1 MFCQHFDA
9 LLPNINGGAPRL
21 VVFPISGICVDR
33 RELLIAGLSLPLAAL
48 GRPVLGSPLSLLL
61 DEGVQTAAQSAGTA
75 FGAETVPALARELAA
90 QRFRPPAGDLP
101 EALRRIAYDEYRD
114 IRFDPSHSLWRGEGR
129 PFQAQFFHR
138 GFLHAQRVEINE
150 VVAGVARPL
159 AYSPDMFTFGAAAK
173 PAATD
178 LGFAGFRLH
187 APINRPDYFDE
198 VCAFLGASYFRA
210 VGRGQR
216 YGLSARGLALR
227 TADPAGEEFPF
238 FKAFWLE
245 RPAPGAAQIRVHALM
260 DSPSAAAAFAFVI
273 HPGADSVFDVS
284 MRLYPRVDLAQAG
297 IAPLTSMFQFD
308 AGDRV
313 GIDDYRAAVH
323 DSDGLALLNGAG
335 EQLWRPLRN
344 PASVQ
349 ESLFLDRQPRGFGLM
364 QRKRTFNDFGDSEA
378 RYDLRPSAW
387 VEPQGDWGEG
397 AVHLFEI
404 PTADEY
410 HDNIVAFWRPRQTLD
425 AGREHRF
432 DYRLHWCDRHPWNP
446 ALARVEATRVGGV
459 VPAPELP
466 PAAGAGVGARRFV
479 IDLGGGSLQD
489 AAGAREPRA
498 EVEASAG
505 RVANVVAQPGAVA
518 GTWRIAFEL
527 DPGSEPVIELRAR
540 LLATDGSPL
549 SETWLYRWTA

>member
-1 MFCQHFDA
+1 M
-9 LLPNINGGAPRL
+9 
-21 VVFPISGICVDR
+21 DR

-48 GRPVLGSPLSLLL
+48 ARPVMSSPLSLLL
-61 DEGVQTAAQSAGTA
+61 DDDVQTGAHAAGAA
-75 FGAETVPALARELAA
+75 FGPETVPSLARELAA
-90 QRFRPPAGDLP
+90 HPFQPAISALP
-101 EALRRIAYDEYRD
+101 DALLGIGYDEYRD
-114 IRFDPSHSLWRGEGR
+114 IRFDPSRSLWRGGGR

-138 GFLHAQRVEINE
+138 GFLHAQRVEMNE
-150 VVAGVARPL
+150 VVAGRARPV

-173 PAATD
+173 PVSPD
-178 LGFAGFRLH
+178 PGFAGFRLH

-260 DSPSAAAAFAFVI
+260 DSPGVAAAFAFVI
-273 HPGADSVFDVS
+273 HPGEETVFDVS
-284 MRLYPRVDLAQAG
+284 MRLYPRVDLTQAG

-308 AGDRV
+308 AADRV
-313 GIDDYRAAVH
+313 GIDDYRQAVH

-344 PASVQ
+344 PSSVQ

-364 QRKRTFNDFGDSEA
+364 QRKRAFNDFGDSEA

-397 AVHLFEI
+397 GVHLFEL

-410 HDNIVAFWRPRQTLD
+410 QDNIVAFWRPRQTLL

-432 DYRLHWCDRHPWNP
+432 DYRLHWCNRHPWNP
-446 ALARVEATRVGGV
+446 ALARVEATRVGAVG
-459 VPAPELP
+459 PAPNLP
-466 PAAGAGVGARRFV
+466 ATTASGIGARRFV
-479 IDLGGGSLQD
+479 IDLRGARFQD
-489 AAGAREPRA
+489 AAATQEPRA
-498 EVEASAG
+498 EVQTSAG
-505 RVANVVAQPGAVA
+505 DVSNVVAQPGAVD
-518 GTWRIAFEL
+518 GSWRIAFEL
-527 DPGSEPVIELRAR
+527 DPGGDPVIELRAR
-540 LLATDGSPL
+540 LLGADGSPL

>member
-1 MFCQHFDA
+1 M
-9 LLPNINGGAPRL
+9 
-21 VVFPISGICVDR
+21 DR

-48 GRPVLGSPLSLLL
+48 VRPASASPLSFLL
-61 DEGVQTAAQSAGTA
+61 DGGAQAAALTVGTP
-75 FGAETVPALARELAA
+75 FGADTVPALARELAA
-90 QRFRPPAGDLP
+90 QPFQPASSALP
-101 EALRRIAYDEYRD
+101 EALRGIGYDQYRD
-114 IRFDPSHSLWRGEGR
+114 IRFDPSHSLWRADGR

-138 GFLHAQRVEINE
+138 GFLHAQRVEIHE
-150 VVAGVARPL
+150 VIAGIARPVT
-159 AYSPDMFTFGAAAK
+159 YSPDLFTFGAASK
-173 PAATD
+173 PDDAD

-216 YGLSARGLALR
+216 YGLSARGLALG
-227 TADPAGEEFPF
+227 TADPAGEEFPV

-260 DSPSAAAAFAFVI
+260 DSPSAAAAFTFVI
-273 HPGADSVFDVS
+273 HPGADTVFDVS
-284 MRLYPRVDLAQAG
+284 MRLYPRVDLARAG

-364 QRKRTFNDFGDSEA
+364 QRKRAFNDYGDSEA

-387 VEPQGDWGEG
+387 VEPQGDWGDG
-397 AVHLFEI
+397 AVYLFEL

-410 HDNIVAFWRPRQTLD
+410 HDNIVAFWRPRKPLV

-446 ALARVEATRVGGV
+446 LLARAEATRVGAV
-459 VPAPELP
+459 VSAGRLP
-466 PAAGAGVGARRFV
+466 TAAAGAGARRFV
-479 IDLGGGSLQD
+479 IDLAGGGLQD
-489 AAGAREPRA
+489 AAAASAPHA
-498 EVEASAG
+498 EVDASAG
-505 RVANVVAQPGAVA
+505 RVANVVAQPGAVD

-527 DPGSEPVIELRAR
+527 DPGSDPVIELRAR
-540 LLATDGSPL
+540 LLGADGTPL

>member
-1 MFCQHFDA
+1 M
-9 LLPNINGGAPRL
+9 GACL
-21 VVFPISGICVDR
+21 CCSLSLSSDIGVDR

-48 GRPVLGSPLSLLL
+48 AGKAMPAPLSLLL
-61 DEGVQTAAQSAGTA
+61 GDGAQAGKGTLGTR
-75 FGAETVPALARELAA
+75 FGPDTVPTMARELSA
-90 QRFRPPAGDLP
+90 RPFQPDTRTMP

-114 IRFDPSHSLWRGEGR
+114 IRFDPSRALWRGESR

-138 GFLHAQRVEINE
+138 GFLHAQRVEMHE
-150 VVAGVARPL
+150 VVADVARPL
-159 AYSPDMFTFGAAAK
+159 VYKPDMFSFGAAPK

-187 APINRPDYFDE
+187 APINGADYYDE
-198 VCAFLGASYFRA
+198 ICAFLGASYFRA
-210 VGRGQR
+210 VAGDQV

-227 TADPAGEEFPF
+227 TGDPAGEEFPV
-238 FKAFWLE
+238 FKAFWIE
-245 RPAPGAAQIRVHALM
+245 RPAPGASGITVHALL

-273 HPGADSVFDVS
+273 RPGTETVFDVS

-313 GIDDYRAAVH
+313 GIDDYRQAVH

-344 PASVQ
+344 PASLQ
-349 ESLFLDRQPRGFGLM
+349 ESLFMDRQPRGFGLM
-364 QRKRTFNDFGDSEA
+364 QRKREFADFVDSEA
-378 RYDLRPSAW
+378 RYDRRPSAW
-387 VEPQGDWGEG
+387 VEPVGDWGKG
-397 AVHLFEI
+397 GVHLFEI

-410 HDNIVAFWRPRQTLD
+410 HDNIVAFWRPRKPLV

-432 DYRLHWCDRHPWNP
+432 DYRLHWCDRHSWNP
-446 ALARVEATRVGGV
+446 DLARLEATRSGAVGSSPGSGS
-459 VPAPELP
+459 
-466 PAAGAGVGARRFV
+466 GADPDTRRFV
-479 IDLGGGSLQD
+479 IDLRGGQLSSL
-489 AAGAREPRA
+489 AATAEPRA
-498 EVEASAG
+498 VVEASHG
-505 RVANVVAQPGAVA
+505 RVANIVAHSGAVD

-527 DPGSEPVIELRAR
+527 DPGDAPVIELRAR
-540 LLATDGSPL
+540 LLAENGHPL

>member
-1 MFCQHFDA
+1 M
-9 LLPNINGGAPRL
+9 
-21 VVFPISGICVDR
+21 DR

-48 GRPVLGSPLSLLL
+48 ASPLRASPLSLLL
-61 DEGVQTAAQSAGTA
+61 DPGMQTAAGAADTV
-75 FGAETVPALARELAA
+75 FRAETVPALARALAA
-90 QRFRPPAGDLP
+90 RAFQPPASDLP
-101 EALRRIAYDEYRD
+101 DALRGIAYDEYRD

-138 GFLHAQRVEINE
+138 GFLHAQRVEVHE
-150 VVAGVARPL
+150 VVAGIARPV
-159 AYSPDMFTFGAAAK
+159 AYSPDLFSFGGAAK
-173 PAATD
+173 PPDDAD

-216 YGLSARGLALR
+216 YGLSARGLALG
-227 TADPAGEEFPF
+227 TADPAGEEFPV

-245 RPAPGAAQIRVHALM
+245 RPAPGAAQTRVHALM

-273 HPGADSVFDVS
+273 HPGSDTVFEVS
-284 MRLYPRVDLAQAG
+284 MRLYPRVDLARAG

-323 DSDGLALLNGAG
+323 DSDGLAVLNGAG

-364 QRKRTFNDFGDSEA
+364 QRKRAFNDFGDSEA

-397 AVHLFEI
+397 AVHLFEL

-410 HDNIVAFWRPRQTLD
+410 QDNIVAFWRPRKPLV

-446 ALARVEATRVGGV
+446 SLARVDATRVGAV
-459 VPAPELP
+459 VPAARLP
-466 PAAGAGVGARRFV
+466 TADAGAAARRFV
-479 IDLGGGSLQD
+479 IDLGGGRLQD
-489 AAGAREPRA
+489 AVAAPGPRA
-498 EVEASAG
+498 EVQASAG

-540 LLATDGSPL
+540 LLGADGSPL